1 MDRLLR
7 PKVLEIE
14 PTHPNAEKLY
24 RDWKTTFENYL
35 NSSLTAVADGTP
47 GDDASLERA
56 RVARAENDQKKC
68 QALVNNVSP
77 NIWELINELLKQL
90 KLWMLRLSALQALY
104 TTVINSSQ
112 RNKRRGSL

>member
-7 PKVLEIE
+7 PKILEIE

-24 RDWKTTFENYL
+24 RHWKTTFQNYL
-35 NSSLTAVADGTP
+35 NNSITPVADGTA

-56 RVARAENDQKKC
+56 RVARAANDQKKC

-77 NIWELINELLKQL
+77 NIWELINEYLHL
-90 KLWMLRLSALQALY
+90 
-104 TTVINSSQ
+104 NSTGEQSTYYVVT
-112 RNKRRGSL
+112 